1 MILPIA
7 LLFLSFLLK
16 LMVDRSVKTPIAIKA
31 ICELPV
37 DMIFLSISFLI
48 AFIISDDANRNDG
61 LLYWIVYL
69 IISIGVVFAWRR
81 SVSFYDSGQ
90 NKSWLVLMAVNLF
103 VTICCLI
110 ISINLL
116 MTPKE
121 LNENNVESKTEIN
134 GNSN

>member
-1 MILPIA
+1 MI
-7 LLFLSFLLK
+7 
-16 LMVDRSVKTPIAIKA
+16 DRSVEAPVAIKA

-48 AFIISDDANRNDG
+48 AFIISNDENRNDG

-69 IISIGVVFAWRR
+69 IISIGVVFVWRR
-81 SVSFYDSGQ
+81 SIKVYETGQ
-90 NKSWLVLMAVNLF
+90 NKSWLALIFVNLF
-103 VTICCLI
+103 ITITCLI

-116 MTPKE
+116 MKPEIPSK
-121 LNENNVESKTEIN
+121 NENVEPNKTEIN